1 MANILKITRSNVATK
16 GLLLFYVEGATNLKS
31 YKLHKPT
38 ELQDLGLVENADG
51 GVNVDITIGQIN
63 YSFTDTT
70 LWING
75 VDQTGQTIDDIHDAL
90 SPLFLDGTGGGG
102 GTTDVSTPPH
112 IVYKNAGG
120 ELDDSPTQ
128 WDNGMF
134 TLLTLIAN
142 AGFQVTE
149 ATAPDQKIIQM
160 NFNGIDKNV
169 FNLNKINGTASE
181 DFLFSLGKD
190 LQSISMTED
199 AALNQKIIR
208 IGNANAIV
216 PFGTPI
222 RRAVIDESQG
232 EVFLQSRS
240 SDEENGTKIFADERS
255 FFVEITTSYGTEVF
269 NIIKTSSNIPS
280 APGFKT
286 VTLTLGDEGTP
297 AAQVRILQDD
307 DNNVLKQIVGDET
320 NTHSAFMVF
329 DQKLQ
334 RYTMSDV
341 VIQTYLDQADAVG
354 AGLTSGDLYKV
365 DILSVTGG
373 AAKAICIVS

>member
-255 FFVEITTSYGTEVF
+255 FFVEITTAGGATVLNF
-269 NIIKTSSNIPS
+269 IKIVTQMTG
-280 APGFKT
+280 ALQDVT
-286 VTLTLGDEGTP
+286 VVLGNEAEP
-297 AAQVRILQDD
+297 ENQVRIINDQ
-307 DNNVLKQIVGDET
+307 NTPNQKIIISDET
-320 NTHSAFMVF
+320 NTSVPWMIF
-329 DQKLQ
+329 DITNQK
-334 RYTMSDV
+334 YTMN
-341 VIQTYLDQADAVG
+341 LDRLPKFDGNTDAIAG
-354 AGLTSGDLYKV
+354 GLTIGDLYTC
-365 DILSVTGG
+365 SAETAGG
-373 AAKAICIVS
+373 TPRPYRALAIVE